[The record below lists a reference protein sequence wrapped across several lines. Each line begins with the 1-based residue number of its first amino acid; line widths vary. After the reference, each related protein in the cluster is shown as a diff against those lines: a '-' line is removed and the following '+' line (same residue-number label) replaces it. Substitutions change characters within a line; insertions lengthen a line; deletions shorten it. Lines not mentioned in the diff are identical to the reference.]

1 MSLREWL
8 PITTRN
14 RVALGLAFA
23 ALVMFVVWNCLPNYE
38 YGGATEPDGIV
49 AMTLWPELVFSPDI
63 YLMVFKEPNMEGF
76 LVVASFMAMIQ
87 SALVT
92 LAAMP
97 FWKHLHAS
105 PYIRLPLAIVNL
117 LGGAATLWLII
128 DASRHWVAPLILIAL
143 NMFALSAA
151 LFVFKNEL
159 ALREERAFPEQGGE
173 P

>member
-1 MSLREWL
+1 MSGWL
-8 PITTRN
+8 PITARN

-23 ALVMFVVWNCLPNYE
+23 ALVMFVVWNCLPYYD
-38 YGGATEPDGIV
+38 YGGATEPNGIV
-49 AMTLWPELVFSPDI
+49 AMTLWPEIVFSPDF
-63 YLMVFKEPNMEGF
+63 YLMVFKEPDMEGF

-117 LGGAATLWLII
+117 LGAAATLWLLSE
-128 DASRHWVAPLILIAL
+128 ASLNWVAPLILIAL
-143 NMFALSAA
+143 NMFTLSAA

-159 ALREERAFPEQGGE
+159 ALREERNRPPEG
-173 P
+173 

>member
-1 MSLREWL
+1 VSGWL
-8 PITTRN
+8 PITMRN
-14 RVALGLAFA
+14 RVALGFA
-23 ALVMFVVWNCLPNYE
+23 AAALPLFVLWNCLPHYKYE
-38 YGGATEPDGIV
+38 YGFVTEREGSI
-49 AMTLWPELVFSPDI
+49 AMALWPDIFSPDL
-63 YLMVFKEPNMEGF
+63 YLMVRKDPDFQTF
-76 LVVASFMAMIQ
+76 LLLAAFMALIQ

-128 DASRHWVAPLILIAL
+128 DASRHWVAPLILMAL

-151 LFVFKNEL
+151 LFTFKNEL
-159 ALREERAFPEQGGE
+159 ALREEKTRPKSA
-173 P
+173 